1 MVEIVNAG
9 NLERLGEPYRTVLG
23 ELLRAL
29 HRTFGDNLVS
39 VAVFGS
45 VARGTARRD
54 SDIDLL
60 LVADGLPRSI
70 RERVRMYL
78 GAEEAIDPLLD
89 RLLDEGYAITI
100 NPIIKSREE
109 AARTSPL
116 YLDMTEDAVILYD
129 RDGFLTSLLAR
140 LRQRLREL
148 GAERV
153 WVGRR
158 WYWRLKRDYVF
169 GEVVEL

>member
-1 MVEIVNAG
+1 MNTDG
-9 NLERLGEPYRTVLG
+9 LGRLGEPYRTVLG

-29 HRTFGDNLVS
+29 YRTFGDNLVS

-60 LVADGLPRSI
+60 VVADGLPRSI

-153 WVGRR
+153 WVGKR